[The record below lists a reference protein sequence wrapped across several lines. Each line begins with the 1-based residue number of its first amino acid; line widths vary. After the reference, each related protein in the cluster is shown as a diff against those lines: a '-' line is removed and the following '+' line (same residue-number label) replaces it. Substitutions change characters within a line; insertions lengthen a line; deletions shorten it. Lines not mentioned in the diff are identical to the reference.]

1 MSQFDDIVG
10 EYEDSLK
17 DLLGGGD
24 IEKYAEY
31 KIQLV
36 RLITKKQ
43 KGKFLDFGCGTGRS
57 FTYINH
63 YFPQFDIYG
72 CDVSEESLKCAER
85 YLPANKLFVNTDT
98 KALGCKGS
106 MDVVMAACVF
116 HHIPP
121 QERKSWIASVV
132 ENLTD
137 DGLFFIFEHNTKN
150 PMTKKIILDP
160 NNPVDDIKWMLSHR
174 DLLGIVKEIPKA
186 EIIWDG
192 YTLFSPWRPN
202 FMTSLER
209 GLKWLPIGAQHCVVV
224 GRK

>member
-1 MSQFDDIVG
+1 MSQFDDIAY
-10 EYEDSLK
+10 EYEDNLK

-36 RLITKKQ
+36 RLISKIE

-57 FTYINH
+57 FTYISR
-63 YFPQFDIYG
+63 YFPHFDIYG
-72 CDVSEESLKCAER
+72 CDVSEESIKYAER
-85 YLPANKLFVNTDT
+85 YLPADKLFINSDT
-98 KALGCKGS
+98 YSLGSKGR
-106 MDVVMAACVF
+106 MDVVIAACVF

-132 ENLTD
+132 DILTD
-137 DGLFFIFEHNTKN
+137 NGLFFIFEHNTKN
-150 PMTKKIILDP
+150 PMTKKIVLDP
-160 NNPVDDIKWMLSHR
+160 NNLVDDINWMLTHR
-174 DLLGIVKEIPKA
+174 DLLGIVREIPEAKVV
-186 EIIWDG
+186 WDG
-192 YTLFSPWRPN
+192 YTLFSPWRPS

-209 GLKWLPIGAQHCVVV
+209 VLKWLPIGAQHCVVV